1 LPVRP
6 LEAEFLIDIGAGEK
20 ATTKGHGHFLDPD
33 PFLYDAKTTQ
43 ESYPT
48 MPNPRRFGSYT
59 VTTLLDG
66 VFEAPSDV
74 LFHAAGNE
82 ARRRL
87 IEKRAGRGIK
97 IDVNCFVLHGPDG
110 ITLIDAGAADAFGPA
125 LGKARMALQQAGI
138 RPEQIDR
145 VLLTHIHGD
154 HALGLL
160 DGTAP
165 WAPRA
170 ELLVPEVD
178 LAFFTDPAARSAQP
192 EAKRGPFDIAA
203 KLVGAYA
210 GRLRALPNGEVPGL
224 PGIEAL
230 PLPGHTPGHT
240 GYLLRDTKD
249 SLLIWGDTLH
259 LQDEQTAEPEIEL
272 IFDTDQALA
281 LRTRRALL
289 EQLAKEGW
297 VATGSHITGF
307 GRVQRAGNAFS
318 FEPVE

>member
-1 LPVRP
+1 MLHTSRRC
-6 LEAEFLIDIGAGEK
+6 
-20 ATTKGHGHFLDPD
+20 GH
-33 PFLYDAKTTQ
+33 
-43 ESYPT
+43 
-48 MPNPRRFGSYT
+48 YT
-59 VTTLLDG
+59 VTILRDG
-66 VFEAPSDV
+66 VFEAPADV
-74 LFHAAGNE
+74 LIHAAGDE

-87 IEKRAGRGIK
+87 VEKRAGRGIK

-125 LGKARMALQQAGI
+125 LGKARAALQAAGI

-160 DGTAP
+160 DGSAA

-170 ELLVPEVD
+170 ELLVPEAD
-178 LAFFTDPAARSAQP
+178 LAFFTDPTSRAAQP

-203 KLVGAYA
+203 NLVQAYA
-210 GRLRALPNGEVPGL
+210 GRLRPLPHGQVPGM

-240 GYLLRDTKD
+240 GYLLRAAEE
-249 SLLIWGDTLH
+249 SLLIWGDALH
-259 LQDEQTAEPEIEL
+259 LQDEQTADPEIGL
-272 IFDTDQALA
+272 IYDTDPATA

-289 EQLAKEGW
+289 EQLATEGW
-297 VATGSHITGF
+297 MVAGSHITGF
-307 GRVQRAGNAFS
+307 GRVLRAGNAFR
-318 FEPVE
+318 FVPVG